1 MLKKI
6 FTCRYIY
13 HDMQCTFCKSSSTF
27 KGKKRKKKIY
37 IYKSITKYIKTIVE
51 FFVKITNQVFAKH
64 KTPRFSVKLIDK
76 TKR

>member
-1 MLKKI
+1 MICNVHSVKVQVLL
-6 FTCRYIY
+6 R
-13 HDMQCTFCKSSSTF
+13 
-27 KGKKRKKKIY
+27 GKKRTTKKPKTKQKIC
-37 IYKSITKYIKTIVE
+37 KSITKYIKTIVE

>member
-27 KGKKRKKKIY
+27 KGGKKEPQKKKNHTHTQKKHQKSKKKIY

-51 FFVKITNQVFAKH
+51 FV
-64 KTPRFSVKLIDK
+64 
-76 TKR
+76 